1 MEIRQDRPARRLAV
15 LAALALTTLSLP
27 AVVPAASEPQASISV
42 TITGSGRVQSS
53 PAGID
58 CGTTCTASFPLGAAV
73 RLTGSPSGGSYLA
86 GWGGACVGTKLRCS
100 FVPKAEGS
108 VTARFVKR
116 SR

>member
-86 GWGGACVGTKLRCS
+86 GWGGACVGSSLTCDTT
-100 FVPKAEGS
+100 ADEGTQ
-108 VTARFVKR
+108 VQA
-116 SR
+116 